1 MRFTF
6 ERRRFHVKNE
16 TVVVKAVRTVNAFNV
31 SGNVFVMYDFLW
43 IGGKTFL
50 ATTLD

>member
-16 TVVVKAVRTVNAFNV
+16 TVVVKAVRTVNAFNM
-31 SGNVFVMYDFLW
+31 SGPVFVVNDFLR
-43 IGGKTFL
+43 IGKITFL